1 MKMKKIVTWGLAM
14 GLMAS
19 SLFGTSIYAASAG
32 SRKINDTYG
41 TIRGEIEGGKNARSN
56 CFAVESKVSKKVV
69 PRLMAG
75 IEVYRY
81 STGKYIGAETS
92 GWQRNSKRAGCD
104 IDMAHFGNK
113 GYVSIKCTAYG
124 THEAIIKKAYTVY
137 TSTIY

>member
-1 MKMKKIVTWGLAM
+1 MVQVFIR
-14 GLMAS
+14 
-19 SLFGTSIYAASAG
+19 ASAG

-41 TIRGEIEGGKNARSN
+41 TIRGEIEGGKNARSK